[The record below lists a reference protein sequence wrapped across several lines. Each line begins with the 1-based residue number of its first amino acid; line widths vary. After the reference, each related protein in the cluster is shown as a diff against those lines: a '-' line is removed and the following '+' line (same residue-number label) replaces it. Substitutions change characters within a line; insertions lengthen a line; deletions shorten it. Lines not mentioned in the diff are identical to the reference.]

1 MPGEGTPVSP
11 VTEMSAPFLV
21 DPTAV
26 PAAHAE
32 ALLSGAVVA
41 EAAVQL
47 ADVAGPGAVMC
58 IQGLVTADLEGPGD
72 GAYAYG
78 ATLTPKGMILCDL
91 WAARSATTVTVS
103 YPAHGRAALFE
114 VFQKQ
119 LPPRL
124 ARVTDRAGAR
134 AVLRLAGPASVSVA
148 ERAGLAVPAPGRTGR
163 SAFRPS
169 DCVVCRPT
177 SELPFALELHV
188 TPEDV
193 AAVEAALVAAGAV
206 VASGAALELARI
218 LAGWPSLAA
227 EIDEKTL
234 PQEVRYDEIGGVS
247 YTKGC
252 YTGQETVARIHF
264 RGHTN
269 RGLVG
274 LAWQDAP
281 DFQQGAV
288 RQGDR
293 AVGRVTSVAWCAA
306 IEQYVGLALVRRDV
320 DRDQPVRAGEAPA
333 RIVDLPFKLTA

>member
-1 MPGEGTPVSP
+1 MPAEGNPVSP
-11 VTEMSAPFLV
+11 VTETAAPFVV
-21 DPTAV
+21 DSAQVSAV
-26 PAAHAE
+26 QAE

-41 EAAVQL
+41 EGAVQL
-47 ADVAGPGAVMC
+47 ADVAGPGAVAC

-72 GAYAYG
+72 GAYVYG
-78 ATLTPKGMILCDL
+78 ATLTPKGMILCDV
-91 WAARSATTVTVS
+91 WAARSGTTVTVS
-103 YPAHGRAALFE
+103 YPNHGRAPLFE
-114 VFQKQ
+114 IFQKQ

-134 AVLRLAGPASVSVA
+134 AVLRLAGPASVGVA
-148 ERAGLAVPAPGRTGR
+148 ERAGLVVPAPGRAGR

-169 DCVVCRPT
+169 DCVVGRPAA
-177 SELPFALELHV
+177 ELPFALELHV
-188 TPEDV
+188 APEDIGGV
-193 AAVEAALVAAGAV
+193 QAALVAAGAV
-206 VASGAALELARI
+206 TASGAALELARI
-218 LAGWPSLAA
+218 LAGWPRLGA
-227 EIDEKTL
+227 EIDDKTL
-234 PQEVRYDEIGGVS
+234 PQEVRFDEIGGVS

-252 YTGQETVARIHF
+252 YTGQETVARLHF

-281 DFQQGAV
+281 DLQQGAV
-288 RQGDR
+288 RQGER

-320 DRDQPVRAGEAPA
+320 DRAQPVRAGEAPA